1 LQTREEWQE
10 AALEIRPEQPAAVN
24 PNVPQPYCD
33 SREGGGQTRLVLSSK
48 NRGWSCLSAEMR
60 AHGKGAIPWR
70 GAQSDIEVRVDMRG
84 NRSLVTRRASRILD
98 SAVAVRDTVW
108 LTPPNWHEGSID
120 IAGDLPEIMH
130 IYLPVDQ
137 FTPAKLGLDIDETA
151 IGALR
156 YDRAFQDPLLGE
168 IARAIASELLA
179 ETSVGR
185 PLVESLASSTAA
197 RLVQAHTGAPIGQPA
212 PFPAKG
218 GLDRR
223 RLVRVLDYIEANL
236 EGDLTLDAMASI
248 ACLSRYYFSRA
259 FKQAVGHAPHRYV
272 SARRLEHAKALLS
285 RNDRPLVDIALALG
299 FSDQANFTRAFKQ
312 ATGHAP
318 GRYRQTAG
326 PRRSEFSLT
335 DVRRSL
341 PVLA

>member
-1 LQTREEWQE
+1 
-10 AALEIRPEQPAAVN
+10 
-24 PNVPQPYCD
+24 
-33 SREGGGQTRLVLSSK
+33 
-48 NRGWSCLSAEMR
+48 
-60 AHGKGAIPWR
+60 
-70 GAQSDIEVRVDMRG
+70 MRG

-120 IAGDLPEIMH
+120 MADDLPEIMH
-130 IYLPVDQ
+130 IYLPADQ
-137 FTPAKLGLDIDETA
+137 FTPAKLGFDIDDTA

-185 PLVESLASSTAA
+185 PLVESLASSMAA
-197 RLVQAHTGAPIGQPA
+197 RLVQTHAGAPISQPA
-212 PFPAKG
+212 SSPAKG

-272 SARRLEHAKALLS
+272 SAKRLEHAKALLS
-285 RNDRPLVDIALALG
+285 RDDRPLVDIALALG
-299 FSDQANFTRAFKQ
+299 FSDQANFTRAFRQ

-318 GRYRQTAG
+318 GEYRRELGSRQRDSILA
-326 PRRSEFSLT
+326 
-335 DVRRSL
+335 DVRQAF
-341 PVLA
+341 PIMA

>member
-1 LQTREEWQE
+1 
-10 AALEIRPEQPAAVN
+10 
-24 PNVPQPYCD
+24 
-33 SREGGGQTRLVLSSK
+33 
-48 NRGWSCLSAEMR
+48 MR
-60 AHGKGAIPWR
+60 AHGKGVIPWR
-70 GAQSDIEVRVDMRG
+70 GAQSDIEVRIDMRG
-84 NRSLVTRRASRILD
+84 NRSLVTRRASGILD
-98 SAVAVRDTVW
+98 STVAVRDTVW
-108 LTPPNWHEGSID
+108 LTPPNWHEGSIEITD
-120 IAGDLPEIMH
+120 DLPEIMH
-130 IYLPVDQ
+130 VYLPADR
-137 FTPAKLGLDIDETA
+137 FTPAKLGQDIDESA

-185 PLVESLASSTAA
+185 PLVESLADSMAA
-197 RLVQAHTGAPIGQPA
+197 RLVQTHVSAPISQPA
-212 PFPAKG
+212 SSPTKG

-236 EGDLTLDAMASI
+236 EGDLTLDAMAAI

-272 SARRLEHAKALLS
+272 SARRLEHAKALLT
-285 RNDRPLVDIALALG
+285 RGDQPLVDIALALG
-299 FSDQANFTRAFKQ
+299 FSGQANFTRAFRQ

-318 GRYRQTAG
+318 GQYRQTAG
-326 PRRSEFSLT
+326 SRRSQFSLT